1 MPAALAGCCAI
12 APHAPPPGGSASR
25 VGKTTR
31 SKRTS
36 FTCLADGGIWRQ
48 RGLEKQRRCHKLIAV
63 PFRIIPRALPLSGL
77 FSFDFLAT
85 AEAAQ

>member
-36 FTCLADGGIWRQ
+36 FTCLADGIWRQ